1 MPWLTLFLAAVF
13 ECCWAVGLKYTHG
26 FTRLTPSLLTLA
38 AMALSVWLLGR
49 ASLHLPIGTAYA
61 VWVGLGAAGTVVL
74 GIFLFQEPVSPARLF
89 FLGLMLL
96 AIVGLKFTA

>member
-1 MPWLTLFLAAVF
+1 MPWLILFLAAVF
-13 ECCWAVGLKYTHG
+13 ECSWAVGLKYTHG